1 MQRKIKEAVKEFPLG
16 VHLTEVIKTVNRK
29 LSGWAQYFK
38 VGNSYDAALKLSNFA
53 CLQLRIFWRR
63 RKQRK
68 DIKWIPENGRMI
80 TFIIKDYIMFQNYLD
95 RCRMKREECQVESRV
110 RENWASCTVWSVSY
124 LR

>member
-53 CLQLRIFWRR
+53 CQQLRLFWRR
-63 RKQRK
+63 RKQCK
-68 DIKWIPENGRMI
+68 DIKGTRKWPN
-80 TFIIKDYIMFQNYLD
+80 DYFYNKGLNYVPNL
-95 RCRMKREECQVESRV
+95 
-110 RENWASCTVWSVSY
+110 